1 MAGGRKARLENIS
14 FGILLFRFGTS
25 RASTWVRLR
34 PRVQADSWLHISAVI
49 KLATRQN
56 RLQLYTRPCI
66 SGPHLLFVSH
76 FRNIT
81 CSHMLE
87 LKGTWSGKH
96 YIQFRLRSVMKASYR
111 VRWGLFLISSPRPTR
126 TITHMKSCTNINS
139 NTFFKSPFLPFR
151 QNLQKHNAVF
161 KFSHKKCFNV
171 NNHHCYQE

>member
-14 FGILLFRFGTS
+14 FGILLFRFGTN
-25 RASTWVRLR
+25 RASTWVRQR
-34 PRVQADSWLHISAVI
+34 PRVQTDSWLHISAVI

-111 VRWGLFLISSPRPTR
+111 ARWGLFLISSPRPTR
-126 TITHMKSCTNINS
+126 TITHMKSRTNINS
-139 NTFFKSPFLPFR
+139 STYFQKSLFFHSDRTFKNVIQLLR
-151 QNLQKHNAVF
+151 
-161 KFSHKKCFNV
+161 SHKKKVF
-171 NNHHCYQE
+171 